1 MTTVSDTWARI
12 QRNSWVQ
19 VVSMLFEKRSA
30 QVGGAILLVFALFI
44 LIGPLFITYAPQ
56 ASVGP
61 PNSPPSIQ
69 HIFGTDYLGRDV
81 ASEVIWGAH
90 PSIFVSLTGSVA
102 ATILG
107 LVIGVFG
114 GYYAKLEGLLTG
126 LADVVITIP
135 SFPLMILTG
144 LIFPYSDA
152 LIAGVLS
159 IVLWPPIARSVRSQ
173 TLSIKER
180 PFIEAAKTSGIR
192 DFEIVW
198 RMVLPEVSS
207 IALAFFVL
215 TLAISTVF
223 VVGLEFLGV
232 GNLTEINWGT
242 ILYYAQQF
250 GFFNHDWWWIVAPGA
265 AITLFASAFALI
277 GFSVEEAMNPRLRM
291 S

>member
-1 MTTVSDTWARI
+1 LTTVTTTWVRI
-12 QRNSWVQ
+12 RKNSWVQ
-19 VVSMLFEKRSA
+19 VVSGLFEKRSA
-30 QVGGAILLVFALFI
+30 KAGGAILLAFVLFI
-44 LIGPLFITYAPQ
+44 LFGPLFIRYDPQ
-56 ASVGP
+56 ATVGP
-61 PNSPPSIQ
+61 YNSPPSMQ
-69 HIFGTDYLGRDV
+69 HIFGTDYLGRDI

-90 PSIFVSLTGSVA
+90 PSIFVSFTGSVA

-135 SFPLMILTG
+135 AFPLMILTG

-159 IVLWPPIARSVRSQ
+159 VVLWPPIARSIRSQ

-180 PFIEAAKTSGIR
+180 PFIDAAKTSGIG

-198 RMVLPEVSS
+198 RMVVPEVMS
-207 IALAFFVL
+207 IALAYFVL

-250 GFFNHDWWWIVAPGA
+250 GFFNHDWWWIIAPGA

-277 GFSVEEAMNPRLRM
+277 GFSLEEAMNPRLRM
-291 S
+291 T